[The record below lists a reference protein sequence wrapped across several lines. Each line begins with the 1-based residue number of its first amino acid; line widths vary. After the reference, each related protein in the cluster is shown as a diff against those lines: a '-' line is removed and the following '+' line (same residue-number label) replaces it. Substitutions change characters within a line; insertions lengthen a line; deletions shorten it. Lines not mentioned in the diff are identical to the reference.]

1 MPEEQYTISE
11 VSKLLRIEQNNLRTM
26 ERQLELPI
34 PRNEGNRRYY
44 RSEEVQLL
52 KEIQTLRGEG
62 FQLRMI
68 KLLLPRLPEI
78 MQLESSERRRLR
90 QQMKRILSDSA
101 ETEELQETGEQQEEE
116 RQEEERQEE
125 ERQERQEER
134 SCTLKPLKEENP
146 EISAGYA
153 KFSAAMTELMK
164 SNNRALLEEMDER
177 IANRI
182 MKEMNYLFRER
193 ENIEEER
200 YRKLDRTIREHQAAR
215 RQLTLGS
222 ERERAVF
229 WKRD

>member
-52 KEIQTLRGEG
+52 KEILTLRGEG

-90 QQMKRILSDSA
+90 QQMKRILNDSA
-101 ETEELQETGEQQEEE
+101 EAEELQEEEHQQL
-116 RQEEERQEE
+116 
-125 ERQERQEER
+125 QEER
-134 SCTLKPLKEENP
+134 LCTLKQQEVEMP

-193 ENIEEER
+193 ENMEEER

-215 RQLTLGS
+215 RQLPLGS
-222 ERERAVF
+222 ERERTVF
-229 WKRD
+229 WKRG

>member
-26 ERQLELPI
+26 ERQLGLPI

-52 KEIQTLRGEG
+52 KEILTLRGEG

-90 QQMKRILSDSA
+90 QQMKRILNDSA
-101 ETEELQETGEQQEEE
+101 EAEELQETEDAQEEEEQREERPCPLEQQEVEI
-116 RQEEERQEE
+116 
-125 ERQERQEER
+125 
-134 SCTLKPLKEENP
+134 P

-164 SNNRALLEEMDER
+164 NNNRALLEEMDER

-193 ENIEEER
+193 ENMEEER

-215 RQLTLGS
+215 RQLTFGQ

-229 WKRD
+229 WRRD

>member
-101 ETEELQETGEQQEEE
+101 ETEELQETGE
-116 RQEEERQEE
+116 RQEEECQEEDRQEL
-125 ERQERQEER
+125 QEER